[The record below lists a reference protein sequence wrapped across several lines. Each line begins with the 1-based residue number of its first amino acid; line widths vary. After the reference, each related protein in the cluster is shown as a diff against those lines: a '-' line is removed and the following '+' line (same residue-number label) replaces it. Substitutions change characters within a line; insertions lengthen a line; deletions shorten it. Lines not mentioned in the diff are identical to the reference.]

1 MNSPFKE
8 SNLSLPELHDCVLDH
23 IAIAVK
29 SIQNAKKIY
38 EDMGLTFA
46 SEIEEVK
53 DQKVFTAFAN
63 VDTNAHIE
71 LLEPTSTESTI
82 HKFIESKGEGIHHLC
97 FKVKDVKAKTAE
109 LTSKGYK
116 FIYPEPRLGAGGCL
130 VNFMHPKSTGGV
142 LIELSQRPA

>member
-1 MNSPFKE
+1 M
-8 SNLSLPELHDCVLDH
+8 SLPDLKDCILDH

-29 SIQNAKKIY
+29 SISTSKKVY

-46 SEIEEVK
+46 PEVEEVK
-53 DQKVFTAFAN
+53 DQKVLTAFAH

-97 FKVKDVKAKTAE
+97 FKVPDVRAKTRE
-109 LTSKGYK
+109 LIDKGYQ
-116 FIYPEPRLGAGGCL
+116 FIYPEPKIGAGGCL
-130 VNFMHPKSTGGV
+130 INFMHPKSTGGV
-142 LIELSQRPA
+142 LIELSQRPEGK

>member
-1 MNSPFKE
+1 M
-8 SNLSLPELHDCVLDH
+8 SLPDLQDCILDH

-29 SIQNAKKIY
+29 SISAAKKVY
-38 EDMGLTFA
+38 EDMGLVFA
-46 SEIEEVK
+46 PEIEEVK

-82 HKFIESKGEGIHHLC
+82 HQFIEKKGEGIHHLC
-97 FKVKDVKAKTAE
+97 FKVPDVVAKTNE
-109 LTSKGYK
+109 LTAKGYK
-116 FIYPEPRLGAGGCL
+116 FIYPEPRIGAGGCL

-142 LIELSQRPA
+142 LIELSQRPVK